1 MPLITFPDSAGY
13 FDPGGKGELPR
24 EINPVTPALGKK
36 KKLEPKYSY
45 TTGSQFD
52 EDKIGSALNF
62 DKRKLHEKGT
72 CTCIAIYNF
81 LFLSWSSLLVLLAC

>member
-24 EINPVTPALGKK
+24 EINPVTPALRK
-36 KKLEPKYSY
+36 KKLEPKYSF

-52 EDKIGSALNF
+52 EDKIGSARNF
-62 DKRKLHEKGT
+62 EKSKVHEKGT
-72 CTCIAIYNF
+72 CIVIYNI
-81 LFLSWSSLLVLLAC
+81 LFLVWSSVLVLLPC